1 MSTGTTTLSDRKA
14 SAWRWPALFSLVA
27 FAANSVFCR
36 LALMDGAIDPASFTV
51 VRLASG
57 AVFLLLLLHLRKP
70 ALAMGGSWRGGLALF
85 LYAFLFSAA
94 YLQLGAGAGAL
105 LLFGAVQITMFGFA
119 GYKGERITTRMLLGM
134 LIAFAGL
141 LVLLLPGA
149 EAPPLTSALLMAAS
163 GVAWGVYSLLGKGSL
178 RPLADTAGNFAR
190 SLPCLVLL
198 VPVLWVGGDA
208 HVTALG
214 LLYALGSGVLASGAG
229 YAVWYGVVRQVSAQ
243 QAATMQLSVPVLAA
257 LGGVCLIGEPL
268 SLRLLVACVVVLGG
282 IALALVSRR

>member
-1 MSTGTTTLSDRKA
+1 MSTDTTTLTDRKA
-14 SAWRWPALFSLVA
+14 RAWVWPALFSLVA

-36 LALMDGAIDPASFTV
+36 LALKDGVIDPASFTV

-57 AVFLLLLLHLRKP
+57 ALFLLLLIRLRKP

-119 GYKGERITTRMLLGM
+119 WYKGEPITARMLLCM

-149 EAPPLTSALLMAAS
+149 AAPPFASALLMALS
-163 GVAWGVYSLLGKGSL
+163 GVAWGVYTLLGKGSP

-198 VPVLWVGGDA
+198 APMLLMGAGL
-208 HVTALG
+208 HLTPLG

-243 QAATMQLSVPVLAA
+243 QAATMQLGVPVIAA
-257 LGGVCLIGEPL
+257 LGGVGLIGEPL

-282 IALALVSRR
+282 IALALASRR

>member
-163 GVAWGVYSLLGKGSL
+163 GVAWGVYSLLGKGSP

-198 VPVLWVGGDA
+198 VPVLWVGGGA